1 MNSNLFYKLDQLN
14 KKQHIREKNEW
25 LEKNLK
31 YSENSPDEDLN
42 PKDVITEY
50 VTEITLLLTSK
61 NYRIKDSK
69 QFKDDIT
76 SFIYNDSE

>member
-31 YSENSPDEDLN
+31 YSENSPDEDLKH
-42 PKDVITEY
+42 KDVITEY